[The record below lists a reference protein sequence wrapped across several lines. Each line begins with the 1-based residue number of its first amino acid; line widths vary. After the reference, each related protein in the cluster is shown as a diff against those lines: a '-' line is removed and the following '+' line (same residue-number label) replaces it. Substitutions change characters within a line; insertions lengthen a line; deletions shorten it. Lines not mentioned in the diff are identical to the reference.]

1 MKISI
6 EKFQELYNISQ
17 IEGTEG
23 EKSTLLVQCLTGKT
37 EEEVNKMKDD
47 KKKKLVNDINNAFQE
62 FNAKSDNAK
71 PKSIIR
77 MNGSWYRLNYDLAKP
92 PMNAGKYVEL
102 ATFSQDIISNMHLI
116 LATMCTP
123 VRLTI
128 NGFVDR
134 NIELNHSK
142 MANQFLQFDFA
153 AGYQSCVFFYAVFS
167 KSIQNSPIYFK
178 SISTNL
184 NQMETILM
192 NLQEVMDGYIMR
204 KWLANLRISV

>member
-23 EKSTLLVQCLTGKT
+23 EKSTLLVQCLTGKS
-37 EEEVNKMKDD
+37 EEDVNKMNDE
-47 KKKKLVNDINNAFQE
+47 KKKKLVNDINKAFQE
-62 FNAKSDNAK
+62 FNAKSEQGK

-102 ATFSQDIISNMHLI
+102 ATFSQDIIANMHLI

-128 NGFVDR
+128 NGFIDR
-134 NIELNHSK
+134 NIELNHNK

-167 KSIQNSPIYFK
+167 KSIQNSPIYFR
-178 SISTNL
+178 SISTNQ
-184 NQMETILM
+184 NQMETILT

-204 KWLANLRISV
+204 KWLANLRISA

>member
-37 EEEVNKMKDD
+37 EEEVNKMNDD

-62 FNAKSDNAK
+62 FNAKSDKAK

-77 MNGSWYRLNYDLAKP
+77 MKGSWYRLNYDLAKP

-102 ATFSQDIISNMHLI
+102 ATFSQDIIANMHLI

-184 NQMETILM
+184 NQMETILT

-204 KWLANLRISV
+204 KWLANLRISA

>member
-17 IEGTEG
+17 IEGTDG
-23 EKSTLLVQCLTGKT
+23 EKSTLLVQCLTGKS
-37 EEEVNKMKDD
+37 EEEVNKMNDD

-62 FNAKSDNAK
+62 FNTKTEIGK

-77 MNGSWYRLNYDLAKP
+77 LNGKWYRLNYDLAKP

-102 ATFSQDIISNMHLI
+102 ATFSQDIISNMHRI

-123 VRLTI
+123 VRLTL
-128 NGFVDR
+128 NGFVDK

-142 MANQFLQFDFA
+142 MSNEFLQFDFA

-178 SISTNL
+178 SISMNQ
-184 NQMETILM
+184 NQMQVILT

-204 KWLANLRISV
+204 KWLQTLKISA